1 MKKSTLASLI
11 TSCLAFV
18 LFAVSLIFV
27 KWDRNDFEATPSL
40 IVAPIIIAVCLL
52 AVFLIFLLLKKK
64 NLLMALP
71 VLGILVATCIF
82 QRGMMDTTGAVPGSS
97 IVDLVSPIKANP
109 SLFAF
114 ILAVVF
120 VVAVVLYFLKNQKW
134 AAIVAV
140 AYTTLLLIMAVINSV
155 EIIVTDNLLYVFS
168 ASASIV
174 AVVAVVFYFAS
185 AFEAEPEAKP
195 AVENAP
201 EAKEEKVE
209 ETKVEEAKEETT
221 EAKENPYK
229 SNFSSDSVFDVQDE
243 EEKK

>member
-1 MKKSTLASLI
+1 
-11 TSCLAFV
+11 
-18 LFAVSLIFV
+18 
-27 KWDRNDFEATPSL
+27 
-40 IVAPIIIAVCLL
+40 
-52 AVFLIFLLLKKK
+52 
-64 NLLMALP
+64 
-71 VLGILVATCIF
+71 
-82 QRGMMDTTGAVPGSS
+82 
-97 IVDLVSPIKANP
+97 
-109 SLFAF
+109 
-114 ILAVVF
+114 
-120 VVAVVLYFLKNQKW
+120 
-134 AAIVAV
+134 
-140 AYTTLLLIMAVINSV
+140 MAVINSV

-174 AVVAVVFYFAS
+174 AVVSVVFYFAS
-185 AFEAEPEAKP
+185 AFEAEPETKP